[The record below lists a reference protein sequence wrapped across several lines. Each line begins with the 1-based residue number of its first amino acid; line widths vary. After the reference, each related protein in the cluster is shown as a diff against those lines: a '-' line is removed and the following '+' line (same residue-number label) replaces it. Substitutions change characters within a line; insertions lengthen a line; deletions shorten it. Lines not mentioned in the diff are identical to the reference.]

1 MKLIQNL
8 ITIGLAVATA
18 GQIHAAGFHTGQSG
32 ASFTGQ
38 GQTGITFF
46 DNAGLVAQNPA
57 AIVKLEVGSHVY
69 GGAAR
74 YQTNFT
80 YEDFDGNNQAETI
93 HSASVVPHFYGL
105 YNAKDWAIGTGIYF
119 PFNSGT
125 EWPDTWKG
133 RNVLTKSRLATMN
146 QPLVGSYSFGDF
158 SVGGGVNF
166 IAAQVTLEN
175 YADKNLG
182 VKANLGGK
190 GTATGWNAS
199 ALYDAGNIAA
209 ALVYNSAYML
219 SGEGKAQF
227 DTSSSP
233 TLATTFA
240 DGDITVNLNYP
251 SLLELAGSYKS
262 FTSGDGYQSGAYAI
276 EIGILQS
283 GWSAFDEIVIK
294 YDKQLPASETV
305 LEQNWE
311 DVIDYKVGG
320 FYSMTD
326 YLKIR
331 SGYYRATSPIPEST
345 LGPFTPDGVGRN
357 SFYLGAGYKR
367 RAFLMDLAYII
378 SDTLPSE
385 TRTNLALPG
394 KYDGEANVLQLSAGY
409 SF

>member
-1 MKLIQNL
+1 
-8 ITIGLAVATA
+8 
-18 GQIHAAGFHTGQSG
+18 
-32 ASFTGQ
+32 
-38 GQTGITFF
+38 
-46 DNAGLVAQNPA
+46 
-57 AIVKLEVGSHVY
+57 
-69 GGAAR
+69 
-74 YQTNFT
+74 
-80 YEDFDGNNQAETI
+80 
-93 HSASVVPHFYGL
+93 
-105 YNAKDWAIGTGIYF
+105 
-119 PFNSGT
+119 
-125 EWPDTWKG
+125 
-133 RNVLTKSRLATMN
+133 
-146 QPLVGSYSFGDF
+146 
-158 SVGGGVNF
+158 
-166 IAAQVTLEN
+166 
-175 YADKNLG
+175 
-182 VKANLGGK
+182 
-190 GTATGWNAS
+190 
-199 ALYDAGNIAA
+199 
-209 ALVYNSAYML
+209 ML